1 MFECLII
8 LGIILISIIFM
19 SLVWGIYEEIEKYQ
33 RIKKLKDKKL
43 KDKKN

>member
-8 LGIILISIIFM
+8 LSIILISIIFM

-33 RIKKLKDKKL
+33 RAKRIKDKKT
-43 KDKKN
+43 KR

>member
-8 LGIILISIIFM
+8 LSIILISIIFM

-33 RIKKLKDKKL
+33 RIKKLKDKKT
-43 KDKKN
+43 KR

>member
-8 LGIILISIIFM
+8 LSIMLISIIFM

-33 RIKKLKDKKL
+33 RIKKLEDKKL